1 MKKREK
7 IATMSLYD
15 LMACETVTK
24 QYTKYTDECY
34 QKSLQSLPDD
44 YKHSS
49 MVNGTKCDLS
59 FNQGQRDAFLHI
71 RNVLSNIGIDIQCLI
86 DERSDE
92 MHQTHLDE
100 QVMAKE
106 NEL

>member
-24 QYTKYTDECY
+24 QYTKYTDQCY
-34 QKSLQSLPDD
+34 QTSLKGLPDD

-49 MVNGTKCDLS
+49 MVNGTRCDLS
-59 FNQGQRDAFLHI
+59 YNQGQRDAFLHI
-71 RNVLSNIGIDIQCLI
+71 RNMLSNTGDDIGCLI

>member
-1 MKKREK
+1 MKKNN
-7 IATMSLYD
+7 IASMSLYE
-15 LMACETVTK
+15 LIAAETVTK
-24 QYTKYTDECY
+24 QYTKYTDQCY
-34 QKSLQSLPDD
+34 QTSLKGLPDD
-44 YKHSS
+44 YKYSS
-49 MVNGTKCDLS
+49 MVNGTRCDLS
-59 FNQGQRDAFLHI
+59 YNQGQRDAFLHI
-71 RNVLSNIGIDIQCLI
+71 RNMLSNTGDDIGCLI